1 MTGERRHITREDHMT
16 GIRTTALLATAL
28 VPLLAGPLAA
38 AGAYGDFTGYTLRVK
53 LIGGAQYEPL
63 YAEIGKWEEMT
74 GATVEIL
81 SRKNHF
87 ELDREIKQDIA
98 AGTLDWCV
106 GSNHTSFAP
115 QYGTIYT
122 DLRALVDEDVLAG
135 FVPLVLEHG
144 TVDGRLVQ
152 LPRHS
157 DVSNLFYIESL
168 YADEDNRTRFEAEY
182 GYELAPPETWDQ
194 VRDQALFF
202 ANPPDFFGTQF
213 VGKDEAIT
221 GRFYEMLV
229 AEGGQLFTEDW
240 EPAFNSEAGVRAL
253 GFFVDLYKAGAVPV
267 GVPNYLW
274 DDTGLGFASGTVAMN
289 LDWGGWSAFFNDPEN
304 SKVAGDVGLIRA
316 PKGSAGIRTG
326 WSGSHTFSVTET
338 CDNKE
343 AAASFVTFLTD
354 YDRQMVEARKG
365 LLPTRSQVWEDA
377 KAEFRANGDDF
388 LVDVFETYQ
397 ASMAEDAFT
406 PPLIPEWI
414 EVSNALWPRLQ
425 AAMVGDMTPQ
435 EALDAAAA
443 DALLIME
450 DAGYR

>member
-1 MTGERRHITREDHMT
+1 MTNRLTSLAFGTAVAALTAT
-16 GIRTTALLATAL
+16 GALAQAD
-28 VPLLAGPLAA
+28 
-38 AGAYGDFTGYTLRVK
+38 YGNFDGYTLRVK

-63 YAEIGKWEEMT
+63 YATISEWEEAT

-115 QYGTIYT
+115 QYGNIYV
-122 DLRALVDEDVLAG
+122 DLRDYIDEEVLAN
-135 FVPLVLEHG
+135 FVPRVLEHS

-157 DVSNLFYIESL
+157 DISNLYYIRSL
-168 YADEDNRTRFEAEY
+168 YEDADNQAAFEAEY
-182 GYELAPPETWDQ
+182 GYPLTPPETWEQ
-194 VRDQALFF
+194 VSDQAKFF
-202 ANPPDFFGTQF
+202 ADPPDFYGTQY

-229 AEGGQLFTEDW
+229 AEGGQLFSEDW

-253 GFFVDLYKAGAVPV
+253 NWFVDLYEANAVPA

-274 DDTGLGFASGTVAMN
+274 DDTGLGFGSGTVALN
-289 LDWGGWSAFFNDPEN
+289 LDWAGWSAYFNDPAN
-304 SKVAGDVGLIRA
+304 SQVAGDVGLVRA
-316 PKGSAGIRTG
+316 PTGSAGVRTG
-326 WSGSHTFSVTET
+326 WSGSHSFSITET

-354 YDRQMVEARKG
+354 HDRQMIEARTG
-365 LLPTRSQVWEDA
+365 LLPSRTQVWEDA
-377 KAEFRANGDDF
+377 KAEFAADGRDF
-388 LVDVFETYQ
+388 MVEVFDTYA

-414 EVSNALWPRLQ
+414 EVSNVLWPRLQ
-425 AAMVGDMTPQ
+425 AAIVGDMTAQ
-435 EALDAAAA
+435 EALDEAAEE
-443 DALLIME
+443 ALLVME